1 MCTRWVEFTRAA
13 KTATACVALAAIIG
27 STSVYADGYPSRFD
41 FGQPATQEDITPVAI
56 AIPADGKG
64 LPAGRGGYEKGKQ
77 VYEMACAAC
86 HGPDLKGVAGLP
98 DMPSGAS
105 LRLTGG
111 RGTLT
116 LQKPIVTVESYWP
129 YATTLFDYIR

>member
-1 MCTRWVEFTRAA
+1 MCTRWADFTRVA
-13 KTATACVALAAIIG
+13 KTAIVGGSFAALIG
-27 STSVYADGYPSRFD
+27 TTSVCADGYPSRFD
-41 FGQPATQEDITPVAI
+41 FGEPATRQEITSVAI

-98 DMPSGAS
+98 DMPS
-105 LRLTGG
+105 
-111 RGTLT
+111 
-116 LQKPIVTVESYWP
+116 
-129 YATTLFDYIR
+129 